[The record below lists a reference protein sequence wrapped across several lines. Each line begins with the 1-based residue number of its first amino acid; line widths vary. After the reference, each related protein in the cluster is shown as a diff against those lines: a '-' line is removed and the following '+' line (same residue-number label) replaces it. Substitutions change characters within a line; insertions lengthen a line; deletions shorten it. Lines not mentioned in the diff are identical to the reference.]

1 MRNLWRGIF
10 CCLLLAL
17 IGSGLWATVVSQTQG
32 EETIESEIS
41 PSSPESVG
49 QAPRMTTEDLTRH
62 SEFVVVGTCTG
73 VESAWIDRILV
84 TRATISVSEVIKG
97 EPVSTVTVVLPGGV
111 DANRKIP
118 VAMTYPGAPQIVPDE
133 EVFLFLTNEDEFA
146 DGYTISGYAQGKL
159 SVVTDTQGQKAV
171 SRDLTQLKLQGGPG
185 TVRGTVTLTP
195 LSQFK
200 AEVESYVQE

>member
-17 IGSGLWATVVSQTQG
+17 VGSGLWATVMSQNQDG
-32 EETIESEIS
+32 TIQSEVV
-41 PSSPESVG
+41 PSSPESASE
-49 QAPRMTTEDLTRH
+49 APRMTTGELTRR
-62 SEFVVVGTCTG
+62 SESVVIGKCTG
-73 VESAWIDRILV
+73 TESVWVDRVLV
-84 TRATISVSEVIKG
+84 TRATIAVSEVIKG

-111 DANRKIP
+111 DANRKFP
-118 VAMTYPGAPQIVPDE
+118 VAMSYPGAPQIAPDE
-133 EVFLFLTNEDEFA
+133 EVFLFLTDEDEFA
-146 DGYTISGYAQGKL
+146 DGHTVTGYAQGKL
-159 SVVTDTQGQKAV
+159 SVVTDAQGQKAV

-200 AEVESYVQE
+200 AEVESYVQQ